1 MFTLDFDRYRIKTL
15 GKWELYNQ
23 KLDPGDI
30 DLLVSFDGLK
40 MDDDSTYN
48 EIEDLS
54 DDIKMKDEYEC
65 HTFCFAKYPP
75 DLGILYKN
83 YKDNI
88 DTYIKIWKTDKHD
101 CSDEKG
107 LIEFNKDEINKI
119 RSLKMSKTI
128 SHRKIQENLSEI
140 RQRIHENYELQN
152 IYPDQRSTYQF
163 KKFITYGKRFDS
175 SFRKLLFKI

>member
-1 MFTLDFDRYRIKTL
+1 MNELPDFDDCECLPKGCYKPSANQFKARFVDVNGSSSRKRIFNGYQNYCLRWISTGTVLKHWVNGSYIT
-15 GKWELYNQ
+15 E

-101 CSDEKG
+101 CSDEK
-107 LIEFNKDEINKI
+107 
-119 RSLKMSKTI
+119 
-128 SHRKIQENLSEI
+128 
-140 RQRIHENYELQN
+140 RI
-152 IYPDQRSTYQF
+152 D
-163 KKFITYGKRFDS
+163 
-175 SFRKLLFKI
+175 